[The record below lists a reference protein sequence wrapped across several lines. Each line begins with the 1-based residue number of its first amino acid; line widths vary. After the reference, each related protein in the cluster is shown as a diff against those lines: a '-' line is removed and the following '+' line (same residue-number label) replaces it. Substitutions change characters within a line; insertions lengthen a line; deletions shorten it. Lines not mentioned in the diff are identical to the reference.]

1 MLSRRYVET
10 SLVALFLLECLVI
23 LAIAGQNEFSPLSSS
38 AQILLLASVTLVS
51 VAIRL
56 IKSAGCSFAS
66 RFTPQR
72 EKIRKF
78 GDQSWH
84 LVLHCAFTAAGLY
97 IVTLE
102 DGGTRW
108 LDDAASLWQADGGVH
123 VRSADAL
130 FRLPSRAS
138 LHALYLA
145 QTSVYVATTVSHVFV
160 EERHNDFLLM
170 LSHHLVTLA
179 LIGLSYWFNT
189 LRLGVV
195 VMLLHDASDIVID
208 VLKLCNYLGL
218 EGRRHLFAVEATF
231 ATNFVTWAYARLY
244 LLPVH
249 VVWRGV
255 IVAPREVVT
264 APGSPGRAAL
274 VAYAGG
280 DARALG
286 HAPGYRVPRDV
297 GHGKFDALAS
307 IMAVPMHDVLL
318 GPYYVA
324 FVALLGALILM
335 NLAWYAMFWRM
346 LYRLAQGDTPGES
359 GDAVYEGDGAR
370 AIGERKRR

>member
-1 MLSRRYVET
+1 MLSRRHVET
-10 SLVALFLLECLVI
+10 SLVALFVLECLVI
-23 LAIAGQNEFSPLSSS
+23 VAIAGRNEFSPLSPPYAAIS
-38 AQILLLASVTLVS
+38 LLASLPLVS

-56 IKSAGCSFAS
+56 IKSAGRSFAA
-66 RFTPQR
+66 RHTAQR
-72 EKIRKF
+72 EKILKF

-97 IVTLE
+97 IVS
-102 DGGTRW
+102 GTRW

-123 VRSADAL
+123 VRSADDL

-170 LSHHLVTLA
+170 LAHHLVTLA

-280 DARALG
+280 DANALG

-297 GHGKFDALAS
+297 GQGKFDALAS

-324 FVALLGALILM
+324 FVALLCALIVM

-346 LYRLAQGDTPGES
+346 LYRLAQGDTPAES

>member
-1 MLSRRYVET
+1 MLSRRHVET
-10 SLVALFLLECLVI
+10 SLVALFVLECLVI
-23 LAIAGQNEFSPLSSS
+23 VAIAGRNAFSPLSPPYAASS
-38 AQILLLASVTLVS
+38 LLSSLPLVS

-56 IKSAGCSFAS
+56 IKSAGRSLAA
-66 RFTPQR
+66 RFTAQR

-84 LVLHCAFTAAGLY
+84 LVLHCAFAAAGIY
-97 IVTLE
+97 IVS
-102 DGGTRW
+102 GTRW
-108 LDDAASLWQADGGVH
+108 LDDAASLWQADGGAH
-123 VRSADAL
+123 VRSADDL

-170 LSHHLVTLA
+170 LAHHLVTLA

-218 EGRRHLFAVEATF
+218 EGRRHFFAVEATF

-264 APGSPGRAAL
+264 APGSPGREAL

-297 GHGKFDALAS
+297 GQGKFDALAS
-307 IMAVPMHDVLL
+307 IMAVPMHEVLL

-324 FVALLGALILM
+324 FVALLCALIVM

-346 LYRLAQGDTPGES
+346 LYRLAQGDTPAES

-370 AIGERKRR
+370 DRKRS

>member
-1 MLSRRYVET
+1 MLSRRHFET
-10 SLVALFLLECLVI
+10 SLVALFVLECLVI
-23 LAIAGQNEFSPLSSS
+23 VAIAGWNEFSPLSPPYAAIS
-38 AQILLLASVTLVS
+38 LLASMPLVS
-51 VAIRL
+51 VAIHL
-56 IKSAGCSFAS
+56 IKSAGRSLAA
-66 RFTPQR
+66 RVTAPR

-97 IVTLE
+97 IVS
-102 DGGTRW
+102 GTRW
-108 LDDAASLWQADGGVH
+108 LDDAASLWQADGGAH
-123 VRSADAL
+123 VRSADDL

-170 LSHHLVTLA
+170 LAHHLVTLA
-179 LIGLSYWFNT
+179 LLGLSYWFNT

-208 VLKLCNYLGL
+208 VLKLFNYLGL
-218 EGRRHLFAVEATF
+218 EGRRHLFAVELTF

-297 GHGKFDALAS
+297 GQGKFDAMAS

-324 FVALLGALILM
+324 FVALLCALIVM

-346 LYRLAQGDTPGES
+346 LYRLAQGDTPAES

-370 AIGERKRR
+370 DRKRS

>member
-1 MLSRRYVET
+1 MLRRTAAEPA
-10 SLVALFLLECLVI
+10 LVALFVLECLVI
-23 LAIAGQNEFSPLSSS
+23 VAIAGRNEFSPLSPPYAASS
-38 AQILLLASVTLVS
+38 LLASVPLVS
-51 VAIRL
+51 VAIRV
-56 IKSAGCSFAS
+56 IKSAARSFAA
-66 RFTPQR
+66 RFTTPR
-72 EKIRKF
+72 EKTRKF

-84 LVLHCAFTAAGLY
+84 LVLHCAFTAASLY
-97 IVTLE
+97 IVS
-102 DGGTRW
+102 GTRW

-123 VRSADAL
+123 VRSADDL

-274 VAYAGG
+274 IAYAGG

-297 GHGKFDALAS
+297 GQGKFDALAS
-307 IMAVPMHDVLL
+307 IRAVPMHDVLL

-324 FVALLGALILM
+324 FVALLCALILM

-370 AIGERKRR
+370 GRGERKMR

>member
-1 MLSRRYVET
+1 MLSRRHIET
-10 SLVALFLLECLVI
+10 SLVAIFVVETLIIISV
-23 LAIAGQNEFSPLSSS
+23 AGRNEFSPLSPSS
-38 AQILLLASVTLVS
+38 AQILLLTSLPLVS

-56 IKSAGCSFAS
+56 IKSAGRTFAI

-84 LVLHCAFTAAGLY
+84 LVLHCAFAAAGIY
-97 IVTLE
+97 IVS
-102 DGGTRW
+102 GTRW
-108 LDDAASLWQADGGVH
+108 LDDAASLWQADGGAH
-123 VRSADAL
+123 VRSADDL

-160 EERHNDFLLM
+160 EERRNDFLLM

-218 EGRRHLFAVEATF
+218 EGRRHFFAVEATF

-297 GHGKFDALAS
+297 GQGKFDAIAS
-307 IMAVPMHDVLL
+307 IMAVPMHEVLL

-324 FVALLGALILM
+324 FVALLCALIVM

-346 LYRLAQGDTPGES
+346 LYRLAQGDTPAES

-370 AIGERKRR
+370 DRKRS